1 MKYVI
6 IGGVAGGATAAARIR
21 RADEGAEIVLFEKGK
36 YISYANCG
44 LPYYIGGTIA
54 EREKLFVQTPTS
66 FGGRFNIDVRVE
78 NEVIG
83 IDTAAKSVEVRR
95 ADGSTYTE
103 RYDKLLLSPGAS
115 PVRPPLKG
123 IETEGIFTLRNV
135 DDTDRIKNYVTS
147 RRIENAVVVGAGF
160 IGLEM
165 AENLHHVGAQV
176 SVVEMG
182 NHVMAPVDFSIASHV
197 HQHLLQKGVRLY
209 LEQSVERFEKQGG
222 KIEVFFKSGESVV
235 TDIVILSIGVRPETA
250 LAKAAGL
257 RIGETGG
264 IWVDDY
270 LQTSASDVYAVGD
283 AIEFPHPLT
292 GKPWLNYLA
301 NPAIVRVVSWPT
313 TWCSVTRS
321 GTRGRSEPRSR
332 RYSV

>member
-182 NHVMAPVDFSIASHV
+182 SGGFFDRFTRAPTPVAEGCASLSGAECRAV
-197 HQHLLQKGVRLY
+197 RKAGRQNRGILQKR
-209 LEQSVERFEKQGG
+209 G
-222 KIEVFFKSGESVV
+222 KCR
-235 TDIVILSIGVRPETA
+235 D
-250 LAKAAGL
+250 
-257 RIGETGG
+257 
-264 IWVDDY
+264 
-270 LQTSASDVYAVGD
+270 
-283 AIEFPHPLT
+283 
-292 GKPWLNYLA
+292 
-301 NPAIVRVVSWPT
+301 
-313 TWCSVTRS
+313 
-321 GTRGRSEPRSR
+321 
-332 RYSV
+332 